1 MKLPDGGGT
10 KAFDKGLH
18 AMRGN
23 PSPSDPSSS
32 SMPQPSKGSKDID
45 VKLIMVDDGNGACII
60 HPRVLDQMRLKDKIV
75 PRCITLTGF
84 NNTIEQTSEEITLP
98 VLTGGITLKTTFH
111 IMDQAAVYNGIV
123 GRPWIHLMRAVPSS
137 LYQVIKFPTLW
148 GIFSIQGEQRTSREC
163 YYISMDSMTTQQNKD
178 KEIEA

>member
-1 MKLPDGGGT
+1 
-10 KAFDKGLH
+10 
-18 AMRGN
+18 
-23 PSPSDPSSS
+23 
-32 SMPQPSKGSKDID
+32 
-45 VKLIMVDDGNGACII
+45 MVDDGNGACII

-75 PRCITLTGF
+75 SRCITLTGF

-111 IMDQAAVYNGIV
+111 IMDQAAVYNAIV
-123 GRPWIHLMRAVPSS
+123 GRPWIHPMRAVPSS

-163 YYISMDSMTTQQNKD
+163 YCISMDSMTTQQNKD